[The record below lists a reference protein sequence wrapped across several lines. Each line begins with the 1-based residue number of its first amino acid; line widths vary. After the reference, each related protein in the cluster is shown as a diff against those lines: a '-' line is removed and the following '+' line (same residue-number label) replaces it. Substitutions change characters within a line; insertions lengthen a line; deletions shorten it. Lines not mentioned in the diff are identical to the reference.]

1 MKCRIIRSNTGQIV
15 YFTVASF
22 VSLVTLGV
30 AITFLV
36 LRYGQP
42 ELYVGLITN
51 VLAFWAKPPKFE
63 GFLENR
69 DKTVQDA
76 MPGASNGNNAIN
88 DNDLES
94 GAATQNGTEIEMES
108 K

>member
-30 AITFLV
+30 AVTFLV
-36 LRYGQP
+36 LQYGQP

-63 GFLENR
+63 GFLEAKNNTNEN
-69 DKTVQDA
+69 DKPDTKD
-76 MPGASNGNNAIN
+76 

-94 GAATQNGTEIEMES
+94 GMATHDGTEIEMDS

>member
-1 MKCRIIRSNTGQIV
+1 MKCRIIKSNTGQIV

-22 VSLVTLGV
+22 VSLITLGV
-30 AITFLV
+30 AVTFLV

-63 GFLENR
+63 GFIGKKEDSN
-69 DKTVQDA
+69 DA
-76 MPGASNGNNAIN
+76 ANTTDNEKN
-88 DNDLES
+88 NDLEL
-94 GAATQNGTEIEMES
+94 GTVTDGTEIEMES

>member
-1 MKCRIIRSNTGQIV
+1 MKCQIIKSNTGQIV

-63 GFLENR
+63 GFIGHKEVAPDNS
-69 DKTVQDA
+69 DVAK
-76 MPGASNGNNAIN
+76 NN
-88 DNDLES
+88 NDLEL
-94 GAATQNGTEIEMES
+94 GKVYDGHEIDITS
-108 K
+108 

>member
-22 VSLVTLGV
+22 VSLITLGV

-63 GFLENR
+63 GFLEN
-69 DKTVQDA
+69 K
-76 MPGASNGNNAIN
+76 NNASTTAVVEAPK
-88 DNDLES
+88 NDLES
-94 GAATQNGTEIEMES
+94 GMSPRNGTEMELT
-108 K
+108 

>member
-1 MKCRIIRSNTGQIV
+1 MKCRIIKSNTGQIV

-22 VSLVTLGV
+22 VSLITLGV
-30 AITFLV
+30 AVTFLV

-63 GFLENR
+63 GFIGKKEDSN
-69 DKTVQDA
+69 DA
-76 MPGASNGNNAIN
+76 TPTTDNEKN
-88 DNDLES
+88 NDLEL
-94 GAATQNGTEIEMES
+94 GTVTDGTEIEMES